1 VLVSGSGYC
10 IGTFHQRAL
19 YEVVYRREV
28 EQLVELAKHPETKI
42 PPVEALRRWLQAGV
56 EFMAT
61 KEGMRQ
67 RSPWPRTVPRSLWS
81 IRSTG

>member
-1 VLVSGSGYC
+1 M
-10 IGTFHQRAL
+10 
-19 YEVVYRREV
+19 VYRREV

-56 EFMAT
+56 EFKFMAT
-61 KEGMRQ
+61 KKGMRQ
-67 RSPWPRTVPRSLWS
+67 RSPWPRMVPRSLWS